1 MKKILT
7 TAVLAIMICTTAS
20 AQSESS
26 WTLNTRAWS
35 TNYFTTL
42 IYAAAESLVKEYAAD
57 DDSKAEKV
65 LDCIIP
71 DPDLVFPIGMGK
83 SGFSNDGDY
92 GDIYGPYHYAFGNPF
107 KHIGD
112 YAIGLDAS
120 WKESMLGF
128 YAGTYFKSQ
137 EIVFEESDENLRGY
151 YIQPRAGLIMGG
163 KKNAFEAGVFYDI
176 VTGCSSTDKNANP
189 EKSMLKSGLGL
200 DFAFSSTDKKGKNKL
215 LLQFSMP
222 LHNFFDTDYNGQGD
236 LKRKVGYIMLT
247 QRIIL

>member
-20 AQSESS
+20 AQNESS

-65 LDCIIP
+65 LDCVIP

-83 SGFSNDGDY
+83 SGFSDNGVY

-120 WKESMLGF
+120 WKSSYFGA
-128 YAGTYFKSQ
+128 YAGAYFKSQ
-137 EIVFEESDENLRGY
+137 EVVSEQTDDNIRGF
-151 YIQPRAGLIMGG
+151 YIQPRFGIIMGSM
-163 KKNAFEAGVFYDI
+163 KHAFG
-176 VTGCSSTDKNANP
+176 
-189 EKSMLKSGLGL
+189 SGLR
-200 DFAFSSTDKKGKNKL
+200 
-215 LLQFSMP
+215 P
-222 LHNFFDTDYNGQGD
+222 LYHRQEG
-236 LKRKVGYIMLT
+236 
-247 QRIIL
+247 